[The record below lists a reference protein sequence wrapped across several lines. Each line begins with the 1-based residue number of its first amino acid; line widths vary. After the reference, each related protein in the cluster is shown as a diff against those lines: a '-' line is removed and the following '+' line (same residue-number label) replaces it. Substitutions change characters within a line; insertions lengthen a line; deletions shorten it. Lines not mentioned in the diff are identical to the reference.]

1 MQDFFVAMQQKIHT
15 FFDFRGKTAVS
26 PLKVGRFYF
35 NASQGEGSENGKIER
50 FLGLSPYQ
58 PRLQGRFLCLNH
70 HRRCEARTAP
80 GAP

>member
-26 PLKVGRFYF
+26 PLKVGRVYF
-35 NASQGEGSENGKIER
+35 HASPAECFKNGKIER
-50 FLGLSPYQ
+50 FLGLFPYQ